1 MTLRA
6 TIFLLAEDPDD
17 LSWMDDL
24 RRGLA
29 QRLSRGADDH
39 RAAGRTELA
48 DTLDAAA
55 LRFDPHLSN

>member
-1 MTLRA
+1 MTRPA
-6 TIFLLAEDPDD
+6 VFLLVEDPDD
-17 LSWMDDL
+17 LCWMDEM
-24 RRGLA
+24 RRNLA
-29 QRLSRGADDH
+29 KHLSRGADGH